1 METGTFDLLAPNVV
15 IAAVEDT
22 IGLELDG
29 TLTAYPSYVNRVYGL
44 RDIDGEN
51 YIVKFY
57 RPGRWSEAAIVEEH
71 EFVADCAAVD
81 VPVVAPFVSADGES
95 IGWVVAET
103 DDEDE
108 AGPGAGGA
116 PGDREQEFL
125 FALYPKRGGRS
136 FDAES
141 DDDWIR
147 LGSVAG
153 RIHAASRTRVAEN
166 RLVCTPEGST
176 LGFLQELRG
185 DNVVH
190 PEVAAEFFDTAERA
204 LEWFGPLFDGL
215 DLQRIHGDF
224 HRGNILDRPGDGLLV
239 VDFDDMMMGPAV
251 QDLWLLLP
259 DRAQEA
265 RRELNLIL
273 EGYEQFASF
282 DTSSLRLIEPLRLM
296 RMLYYVA
303 WSSRQRHDHR
313 FRMDFPE
320 WGGKAFWE
328 KELEDLRTQIAVIRD
343 ALEGDKEDEL

>member
-15 IAAVEDT
+15 IAAVEDAL
-22 IGLELDG
+22 GLELDG
-29 TLTAYPSYVNRVYGL
+29 TMTVYPSYVNRVYGL
-44 RDIDGEN
+44 RDTDGEDF
-51 YIVKFY
+51 IAKFY

-71 EFVADCAAVD
+71 EFVADCAAID
-81 VPVVAPFVSADGES
+81 VPVVAPFVSEDGGS
-95 IGWVVAET
+95 ISSVVAEA
-103 DDEDE
+103 DEETSAEARGDQDE
-108 AGPGAGGA
+108 
-116 PGDREQEFL
+116 REQEFL

-141 DDDWIR
+141 DEDWIR

-153 RIHAASRTRVAEN
+153 RIHAASRTRRAEH

-176 LGFLQELRG
+176 ARFLEELRG
-185 DNVVH
+185 DGVVH
-190 PEVAAEFFDTAERA
+190 PDVADEFFDTSQRA
-204 LEWFGPLFDGL
+204 LEWFGPLFDGVE
-215 DLQRIHGDF
+215 LQRIHGDF
-224 HRGNILDRPGDGLLV
+224 HRGNILDRPGEGLLV

-259 DRAQEA
+259 DRGQEA

-273 EGYEQFASF
+273 EGYEQFESF
-282 DTSSLRLIEPLRLM
+282 DPSSLRLIEPLRLM

-313 FRMDFPE
+313 FQKDFPG

-328 KELEDLRTQIAVIRD
+328 KELEDVRTQIAVIRD
-343 ALEGDKEDEL
+343 ALEGDEDEV